1 VLQTA
6 STLAIAQAGSIRIWD
21 NIIPSDNLPAVKDI
35 ADDEYKKLQSLLR
48 AVRTE
53 AGVTQLELAAK
64 LGVPQSVVSKYES
77 GERRLDIVELRLVC
91 HALGLPLVDFVR
103 RLEKEAR

>member
-1 VLQTA
+1 M
-6 STLAIAQAGSIRIWD
+6 
-21 NIIPSDNLPAVKDI
+21 VKDI
-35 ADDEYKKLQSLLR
+35 ADDDYEKLQSLLR

-53 AGVTQLELAAK
+53 ADVTQAGLAAK

-77 GERRLDIVELRLVC
+77 GERRLDVVELRQIC
-91 HALGLPLVDFVR
+91 RALGLPLVEFVR